1 MLRAEREGAIHSSGS
16 SGDAWVLEKWSI
28 VTHWAKKSRKKG
40 FESFGFPYKA
50 ILWFW
55 ISELLQNRKEPLEFQ
70 IRIFVRM
77 DRAHG
82 PSYHNAVLRSGHH
95 LVLWVSLQTRQ
106 HGRQEI
112 GEQQVVILSIS
123 TVGKTERKLAFS
135 VKSNTLQ
142 DLASWHNSEL
152 QIIFIYRTIAQIEL
166 VPIRRN
172 LNWGRTWLLLLV
184 ITKSQMKLGP

>member
-1 MLRAEREGAIHSSGS
+1 
-16 SGDAWVLEKWSI
+16 
-28 VTHWAKKSRKKG
+28 
-40 FESFGFPYKA
+40 
-50 ILWFW
+50 
-55 ISELLQNRKEPLEFQ
+55 
-70 IRIFVRM
+70 M
-77 DRAHG
+77 DRANE
-82 PSYHNAVLRSGHH
+82 PPYHNAVLRSGHH

-142 DLASWHNSEL
+142 DLASRHNSEL

-166 VPIRRN
+166 VRIRRN
-172 LNWGRTWLLLLV
+172 LN
-184 ITKSQMKLGP
+184 